1 MTTNVGNLDR
11 IARLVLGLILLVV
24 PFVTSIPLIQS
35 TTMTVVSVIVG
46 LVLIGTSVVRF
57 CPLYRIFGIRTCKV

>member
-24 PFVTSIPLIQS
+24 PFITSIPLFQS
-35 TTMTVVSVIVG
+35 TAMTVVSVIVG

>member
-11 IARLVLGLILLVV
+11 IARLVLGLILLVA
-24 PFVTSIPLIQS
+24 PFVTSIPLFQS